1 LVRRHVGGDP
11 FRGKRI
17 ATVLEGR
24 LDPILEGEEGVME
37 KVQVELPEELIRT
50 ANISFDH
57 LSQEVAKMI
66 ALELFR
72 EDSISLGKAAELC
85 SVSVEE
91 FMWFAAQREV
101 PLHYTLQDLE
111 CDRKLGASLNQ

>member
-1 LVRRHVGGDP
+1 MTIIENLV
-11 FRGKRI
+11 
-17 ATVLEGR
+17 
-24 LDPILEGEEGVME
+24 ILILCIIEGEEEVME
-37 KVQVELPEELIRT
+37 KVQVELSEEFIRT

-91 FMWFAAQREV
+91 FMHFAAQREV
-101 PLHYTLQDLE
+101 PLHYSLQDLE
-111 CDRKLGASLNQ
+111 CDRKLVASLNQ